1 VRQQIKVCIKKD
13 PAAKIA
19 AMSLTIAGEQV
30 PLTADADGVI
40 RVAGTRL
47 PLDTIIVAFHQGATA
62 EEIAQRFPVI
72 DLADVYA
79 VISYYLHNRAE
90 VEAYLQTRREK
101 AQQIRELNETRTD
114 PHGLRERLLAR
125 RAQPFPPLNG
135 DRQ

>member
-19 AMSLTIAGEQV
+19 AMSLTIAVEQV

-47 PLDTIIVAFHQGATA
+47 PLDTILVAFHQGATA

-79 VISYYLHNRAE
+79 VISYYLHNRVE
-90 VEAYLQTRREK
+90 VDAYWRARREK
-101 AQQIRELNETRTD
+101 ANKVKELNETRTD
-114 PHGLRERLLAR
+114 PLGLRERLLAR
-125 RAQPFPPLNG
+125 QK
-135 DRQ
+135 